1 MKKQWLFLLCLF
13 LAHAILSAQED
24 PIAQNTGKELDYI
37 DRTTQCQFD
46 TTDFSEVIHLY
57 NALTGEPNGEVIYK
71 RGNYY
76 MNYNGTLRKLT
87 RNDLLKM
94 FSMEEFSE
102 YKQAKNC
109 WNASIPLFVVAGCAG
124 GLIVGGTA
132 WFLYGWSH
140 IMTTTWEGDFSNM
153 PTFKGALCV
162 VTGIIVGTATLIPA
176 IHLNQKGNSV
186 MGGLAYDYNY
196 NQRSYD
202 DNHNDDNNN
211 STPSSGKRPASNT
224 SMHLIIGGTSQG
236 FGLTLRF

>member
-57 NALTGEPNGEVIYK
+57 DALTGEPNGELIYK
-71 RGNYY
+71 NGNYY
-76 MNYNGTLRKLT
+76 MDNNGTLKKLT

-109 WNASIPLFVVAGCAG
+109 WNASIPLYVVAGCAG
-124 GLIVGGTA
+124 GLLIGGAA
-132 WFLYGWSH
+132 WFFYDWTRV
-140 IMTTTWEGDFSNM
+140 MTSSWEGDFSTR
-153 PTFKGALCV
+153 PTFRGFICV
-162 VTGIIVGTATLIPA
+162 LAGLAVGTATIIPA
-176 IHLNQKGNSV
+176 IHLHQKGNSV
-186 MGGLAYDYNY
+186 MGGIAYDYNY
-196 NQRSYD
+196 NHGIYD
-202 DNHNDDNNN
+202 DNHNNGNNN
-211 STPSSGKRPASNT
+211 STPSSSKRPASNT
-224 SMHLIIGGTSQG
+224 SMHLIIGGNSQG
-236 FGLTLRF
+236 LGLALRF